1 QTIAE
6 LAESAQELQD
16 IILAEQ
22 GQEEG
27 VAPLA
32 PVQQWFF
39 EQDLADVHH
48 FNQSLMLTVDK
59 CITVEQLKSAWE
71 ALLLQHDA
79 LRLRYNRLESG
90 AWQQSFRPSEHAE
103 TLLSEV
109 FDVVNL
115 GGLPIALRGEQITQ
129 VANQVQTE
137 LNMSK
142 GPLVRVIYFDMGR
155 DHPARL
161 LMVIHHLVV
170 DVFSWRILLED
181 LQVAL
186 QLAAKDERI
195 ELGSKT
201 TAYRQWGE

>member
-1 QTIAE
+1 QVLKADTVGVHDNFFELGGDSILSIQIISRAKKAGLHLTAKQIFEHQTIAE

-27 VAPLA
+27 VAPLT

-59 CITVEQLKSAWE
+59 RITVEQLKSAWE

-155 DHPARL
+155 
-161 LMVIHHLVV
+161 
-170 DVFSWRILLED
+170 
-181 LQVAL
+181 
-186 QLAAKDERI
+186 
-195 ELGSKT
+195 
-201 TAYRQWGE
+201 